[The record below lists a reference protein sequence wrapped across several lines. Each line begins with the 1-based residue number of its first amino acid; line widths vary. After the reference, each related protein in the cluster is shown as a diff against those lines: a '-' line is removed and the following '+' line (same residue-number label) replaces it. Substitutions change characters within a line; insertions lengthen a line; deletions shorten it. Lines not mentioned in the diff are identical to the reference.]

1 MNCKNCGAVLGDGD
15 MFCPECGSKQEPM
28 QYVRP
33 NVCQYCGTQLEVG
46 AEFCQ
51 NCGAKV
57 GAPASVPPRP
67 NPVNSYNTNTQK
79 QSGNTATVIL
89 IVALVLVIAVGAG
102 LVIYMLYGR
111 NVNNS
116 QSETSVAVETEVST
130 EAPTPAPPPP
140 HFDWVSASTTRNY
153 DVDSSTGEICH
164 YYPEYAVDGDMR
176 TAWTPDRN
184 RDSRPTFTLN
194 ANDNQYVSG
203 IRMTNGYCKSEKT
216 YTKNRRITRVRVS
229 YNGGEKEASFG
240 IENYRTMLEVLF
252 DEPVYTDYITITVL
266 DSYYGDWKDIAIS
279 EIEVF

>member
-229 YNGGEKEASFG
+229 
-240 IENYRTMLEVLF
+240 
-252 DEPVYTDYITITVL
+252 
-266 DSYYGDWKDIAIS
+266 
-279 EIEVF
+279 

>member
-15 MFCPECGSKQEPM
+15 MFCPECGLKQEPM
-28 QYVRP
+28 QYMHHK
-33 NVCQYCGTQLEVG
+33 VCQYCGTQLENG
-46 AEFCQ
+46 AGFCQ
-51 NCGAKV
+51 NCGTKV
-57 GAPASVPPRP
+57 GAPASVPPRS
-67 NPVNSYNTNTQK
+67 NSVNGYNTYTQK

-116 QSETSVAVETEVST
+116 QSETSVAVESDVST

-140 HFDWVSASTTRNY
+140 CFDWVSASSTRNY
-153 DVDSSTGEICH
+153 DVDGTTGEICH

-229 YNGGEKEASFG
+229 YNGGEKEATFG

-252 DEPVYTDYITITVL
+252 DEPVYTNYITITVL